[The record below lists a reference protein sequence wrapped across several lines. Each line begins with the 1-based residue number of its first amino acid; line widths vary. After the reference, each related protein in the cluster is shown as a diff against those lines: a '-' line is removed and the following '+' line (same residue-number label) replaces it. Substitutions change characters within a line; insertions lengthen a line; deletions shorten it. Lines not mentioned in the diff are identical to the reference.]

1 MRRHTSVS
9 VLGYQSNIFINQDD
23 VKGLYIIHVLTTW
36 KRFSI
41 ISLGVLLFLSG
52 CATVPVRQA
61 LPTYTLHGISY
72 VSLSAFCNLKSINFD
87 YDTYTRTATLR
98 KGVTKVNV
106 RVGDTLVLVNGV
118 PERLQEP
125 VDTYNGEVVIPLLFK
140 ERIAMVFG
148 EGAPVIRPVF
158 SQTNIKRIVLD
169 AGHGGN
175 DPGAIGRSGL
185 KEKDVNLDIV
195 KRLAKILKDRGAEV
209 IVTRQS
215 DRFVT
220 LPGRVDIANDAK
232 ADLFISIHSNAN
244 RVRSLNG
251 FEVYYITP
259 STSDSRRASSA
270 AQDGLPDIT
279 RGSVASSSFNL
290 KAILWDMINTNNR
303 AESIELARQ
312 ICRSI
317 NRDLD
322 TKVLG
327 IKAANFHVLRGT
339 RMPAVL
345 IEIGFLSNSGE
356 ERLLKNGYYRQQ
368 IAESIEKGVEDYASN
383 FLIVEA
389 AR

>member
-1 MRRHTSVS
+1 M
-9 VLGYQSNIFINQDD
+9 
-23 VKGLYIIHVLTTW
+23 
-36 KRFSI
+36 
-41 ISLGVLLFLSG
+41 
-52 CATVPVRQA
+52 
-61 LPTYTLHGISY
+61 
-72 VSLSAFCNLKSINFD
+72 
-87 YDTYTRTATLR
+87 
-98 KGVTKVNV
+98 KVNV
-106 RVGDTLVLVNGV
+106 RVGDTLVLVDGA

-125 VDTYNGEVVIPLLFK
+125 VDMYNGEVVIPLSFK
-140 ERIAMVFG
+140 ERIVSVFG
-148 EGAPVIRPVF
+148 EGVSAVTHPVF
-158 SQTNIKRIVLD
+158 NQTRIKRIIVD

-195 KRLAKILKDRGAEV
+195 KRLAKLLKDRGAEV
-209 IVTRQS
+209 ILTRQT

-244 RVRSLNG
+244 RIRTMNG

-259 STSDSRRASSA
+259 SISDSRRASSA

-279 RGSVASSSFNL
+279 CGSVASSSFNL
-290 KAILWDMINTNNR
+290 KATLWDMINTNNR

-317 NRDLD
+317 NHDLD

-327 IKAANFHVLRGT
+327 VKAANFHVLRGT

-345 IEIGFLSNSGE
+345 IEIGFVSNSNE

-368 IAESIEKGVEDYASN
+368 IAESVEKGVEDYASN
-383 FLIVEA
+383 FMITEA
-389 AR
+389 GR